1 MSLIV
6 NIFYY
11 EFDEKITVYINFK
24 PNGNDI
30 K

>member
-6 NIFYY
+6 NIFCY
-11 EFDEKITVYINFK
+11 EFDKKITVYMNFK